1 MSCEKGKRKRR
12 RKKRRDSFIYI
23 DLLERH
29 AHLNRRIN
37 ASPLEYKEDKED
49 KSDCKTTLHEGEN

>member
-1 MSCEKGKRKRR
+1 MQERKKKKKKR
-12 RKKRRDSFIYI
+12 RKKRDSFIYI

-49 KSDCKTTLHEGEN
+49 KSDFKTTLHEGEN